1 MKKNEI
7 KVLTAIALGE
17 VIWANRDKS
26 DEEHNNVVHITSIHD
41 TYYYLKEASKF
52 RLELIAHRLGHD
64 KFVIVIAEY
73 NMCLDRVTL
82 VEELTE
88 AIRIYDNAM
97 VSQC

>member
-17 VIWANRDKS
+17 AIRANMDKS
-26 DEEHNNVVHITSIHD
+26 DEEYDDVVHITSIHE
-41 TYYYLKEASKF
+41 THYYLREVSEF
-52 RLELIAHRLGHD
+52 RLELIAHRCGLD
-64 KFVIVIAEY
+64 KFVIAEY
-73 NMCLDRVTL
+73 NMCIDRVTL

-88 AIRIYDNAM
+88 AIRIYDDAM